1 MAHATKRARLGRHVL
16 TLALEIRSQYFGFA
30 VLEGVAQLLDW
41 GVKRYPAAF
50 DLGPTV
56 FGEKIA
62 SLLNR
67 YRPDVVIARKRGR
80 GLRPEREARLW
91 QTIHSEAS
99 RRAIDARAVSAAAVQ
114 SFFAAYGCNS
124 KEQVSAMLADWF
136 EELAWR
142 LPARRKVWQHER
154 RSGPVFD
161 AIATA
166 MTFLGSG

>member
-1 MAHATKRARLGRHVL
+1 
-16 TLALEIRSQYFGFA
+16 LEIRSQYFGFV

-41 GVKRYPAAF
+41 GMKRYPSAF
-50 DLGPTV
+50 DLGSTA
-56 FGEKIA
+56 FGMKIA
-62 SLLNR
+62 SLLDR
-67 YRPDVVIARKRGR
+67 YRPEVVVARKRRR
-80 GLRPEREARLW
+80 GVTPDREARLW
-91 QTIHSEAS
+91 ETIRSEAS
-99 RRAIDARAVSAAAVQ
+99 HRAIKVRVVSAAAVQ

-124 KEQVSAMLADWF
+124 KEQVASVLADWF

-166 MTFLGSG
+166 MTFLGSGR